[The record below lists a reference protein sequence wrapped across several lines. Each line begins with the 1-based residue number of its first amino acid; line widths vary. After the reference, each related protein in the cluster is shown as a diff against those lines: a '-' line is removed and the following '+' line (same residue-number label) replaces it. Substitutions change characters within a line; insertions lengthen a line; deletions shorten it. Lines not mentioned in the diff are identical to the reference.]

1 MTIAESVLITS
12 PRGEIRY
19 EDTEDH
25 FRNAV
30 LRLLNLSEEQ
40 FREWLALAER
50 AEGSDL
56 LTRLAAGWAMFKPL
70 ARPEGIPADG
80 PVAGGGR
87 LLHPAIAE
95 SPAWGV
101 AVSDTTRHGRLVRWD
116 GQRFV
121 GEHEP
126 PVYEEEY
133 FEGDK
138 LSAGGYGDYTA
149 QAGWRLEKAHRQVR
163 EMRELTGI
171 ASGRVLDI
179 GCGYGYF
186 RVALAQAGYEH
197 DGLEVSAFARAVAKE
212 TYGYET
218 YGGFLDDHWQGWGE
232 RYDAIVLFDL
242 IEHLA
247 DPEAFMQQVHHCLR
261 PGGVVGIKTPN
272 ILCPEA
278 QVFGPWYHS
287 LKREHLQFFSDAS
300 LTACAA
306 TASLQ
311 PAALGSI
318 SHLLSGFVG
327 RSQCDAWERDGLGA
341 DLASWYRRP
350 AQAGAAARPMR
361 S

>member
-1 MTIAESVLITS
+1 MTITESVLITS
-12 PRGEIRY
+12 PRGDIRY

-25 FRNAV
+25 FRNGL
-30 LRLLNLSEEQ
+30 LRLLNLSEDQ
-40 FREWLALAER
+40 FREWLRLAEE
-50 AEGSDL
+50 ADGDDL
-56 LTRLAAGWAMFKPL
+56 LVRLAAGWAALKPL
-70 ARPEGIPADG
+70 ARPDGVPADG
-80 PVAGGGR
+80 EVEDGR
-87 LLHPAIAE
+87 LLHAAIAE
-95 SPAWGV
+95 SPEWGV
-101 AVSDTTRHGRLVRWD
+101 AFSDATAHGWLVRWD
-116 GQRFV
+116 GERFAR
-121 GEHEP
+121 ESEP
-126 PVYEEEY
+126 PTYEEEY

-186 RVALAQAGYEH
+186 RVALAEAGYEH
-197 DGLEVSAFARAVAKE
+197 DGLEVSAFARAVAQQ

-218 YGGFLDDHWQGWGE
+218 YGGFLDDHWQDWGE

-242 IEHLA
+242 IEHLT
-247 DPEAFMQQVHHCLR
+247 DPEAFMKQVHHCLR

-272 ILCPEA
+272 ITCPEA

-287 LKREHLQFFSDAS
+287 LKREHLQFFSNDS
-300 LTACAA
+300 LTATAA
-306 TASLQ
+306 RADLE

-327 RSQCDAWERDGLGA
+327 RSQCDTWENSGLGA

-350 AQAGAAARPMR
+350 A
-361 S
+361 

>member
-1 MTIAESVLITS
+1 MTITETVLIAS
-12 PRGEIRY
+12 PRGDIRY

-25 FRNAV
+25 FRNGL

-40 FREWLALAER
+40 FHAWLRLAE
-50 AEGSDL
+50 ASSGDDTL
-56 LTRLAAGWAMFKPL
+56 QRLAAGWAALKPL
-70 ARPEGIPADG
+70 ARPDGVPANG
-80 PVAGGGR
+80 PVGDGGR
-87 LLHPAIAE
+87 LLHAAIAE
-95 SPAWGV
+95 SPDWGV
-101 AVSDTTRHGRLVRWD
+101 AVSDQDRHGWLVRWD
-116 GQRFV
+116 GTQFAR
-121 GEHEP
+121 EPEP

-163 EMRELTGI
+163 EMRDLTGI
-171 ASGRVLDI
+171 AGGRVLDI

-186 RVALAQAGYEH
+186 RVALEAAGYDH

-218 YGGFLDDHWQGWGE
+218 FGGFLDDHWHDWGE

-242 IEHLA
+242 IEHLT
-247 DPEAFMQQVHHCLR
+247 DPDAFMRQVHHCLR

-278 QVFGPWYHS
+278 EVFGPWYHS
-287 LKREHLQFFSDAS
+287 LKREHLQFFSGDS

-306 TASLQ
+306 RASLE

-327 RSQCDAWERDGLGA
+327 RTQCDAWERNGLGA

-350 AQAGAAARPMR
+350 AA
-361 S
+361 

>member
-1 MTIAESVLITS
+1 MIEITS
-12 PRGEIRY
+12 PGGDITY
-19 EDTEDH
+19 SDSEDH
-25 FRNAV
+25 FRNGL
-30 LRLLNLSEEQ
+30 LRLLNLDEEQ
-40 FREWLALAER
+40 FRRWLALAEQ
-50 AEGSDL
+50 APGDEL
-56 LTRLAAGWAMFKPL
+56 LERLAAGWAQL
-70 ARPEGIPADG
+70 RTVERPSGVPADG
-80 PVAGGGR
+80 EVGPGPAGMNGGA
-87 LLHPAIAE
+87 LLHPAMAE
-95 SPAWGV
+95 SPEWGV
-101 AVSDTTRHGRLVRWD
+101 AVSAAERHGWLVRWD
-116 GQRFV
+116 GTRFAC
-121 GEHEP
+121 ESEP

-163 EMRELTGI
+163 EMRELTGL

-186 RVALAQAGYEH
+186 RVALAEAGYEH

-218 YGGFLDDHWQGWGE
+218 FGGFLEDHWQDWPE
-232 RYDAIVLFDL
+232 RFDGIVLFDL
-242 IEHLA
+242 IEHLV
-247 DPEAFMQQVHHCLR
+247 DPDEFMRQVYACLR

-272 ILCPEA
+272 IEAPEA
-278 QVFGPWYHS
+278 DVFGPWYHS
-287 LKREHLQFFSDAS
+287 LKREHLQFFSGPS

-306 TASLQ
+306 RAGLE

-327 RSQCDAWERDGLGA
+327 RDQCDAWEREDRGA

-350 AQAGAAARPMR
+350 
-361 S
+361 